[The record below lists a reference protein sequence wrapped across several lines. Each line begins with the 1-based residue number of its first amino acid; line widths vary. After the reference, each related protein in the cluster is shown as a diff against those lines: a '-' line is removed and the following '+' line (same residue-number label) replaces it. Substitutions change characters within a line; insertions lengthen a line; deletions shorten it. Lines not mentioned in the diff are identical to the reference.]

1 MFIIRHPRHR
11 TGDHTL
17 VHANSRAR
25 SSYPHSL
32 RSTKMAPYGTSRS
45 QPPSLPPDDDPEK
58 VPLALRLVPSV
69 IEGLT
74 LHHDFVTEDEE
85 SVMLKTIDAQSWDV
99 TIRRR
104 TQHYGRRFDYH
115 KKTVGDDATPLPED
129 LRIPLVQ
136 RLCTAQPALVPWLNA
151 DASCIQCTINEY
163 VPGIGIASHV
173 DTHSAFEDGIASLTL
188 GGGCAFRLQR
198 ASDGAD
204 LSIWLPPR
212 SLLILRGAARY
223 QWKHSISGR
232 KFDRVELAA
241 SCAVPTPS
249 VEALNDDERSREER
263 SREERSREE
272 RSREERSREERSR
285 EERSREERSREEPWK
300 WYTRV
305 RRVSVTVRRVLETE
319 KQCTCSWP
327 ELCDG
332 RPAGTALM
340 LPTRLPPPSASSSP
354 SQPPPS
360 SPPSQPPPSSS
371 LSQPP
376 PSSPPSQ
383 PPPSSTS
390 SPSSQSPQ
398 SQSPQSR
405 GQPAAPAAPIAQPFT
420 DGPTDKAEEAEE
432 ADEAD
437 EPKADGPYE
446 ADEADEPLADG
457 PYEADEADEPLAD
470 GPYEAD
476 EADEPLA
483 DGPYEA
489 DGVGDVRT
497 LVSDRERAVASCLGP
512 LVSLEKRGYQWSQTA
527 GQVRVVLSLGSVAR
541 AMAPATAPGAPP
553 AVTAPVTAPGAP
565 PAVTAP
571 VTAPGAPP
579 AVTAPVTAPGA
590 PPAVEACEFSETS
603 CRLRVVAL
611 SSTGSLQRLFFDV
624 GALYRA
630 IDPSRSQ
637 CVLSKQRARVTLV
650 LAKREAG
657 CEWVR
662 LRA

>member
-1 MFIIRHPRHR
+1 MCEEDCEQGNPPEHFLDSCFGRY
-11 TGDHTL
+11 T
-17 VHANSRAR
+17 
-25 SSYPHSL
+25 HSQ
-32 RSTKMAPYGTSRS
+32 MAAFTSRS

-58 VPLALRLVPSV
+58 VPLALRLVPSD

-85 SVMLKTIDAQSWDV
+85 SMMLKTIDAQPWDV

-115 KKTVGDDATPLPED
+115 KKTVGNDATPLPEG

-136 RLCTAQPALVPWLNA
+136 RLCTAQPAMVPWPNA

-204 LSIWLPPR
+204 LSIWLPSR

-232 KFDRVELAA
+232 KFDRVELGA
-241 SCAVPTPS
+241 SCAVPTPT
-249 VEALNDDERSREER
+249 VEAFNDEQRSREVPSREVRSREERSREVRSREER

-285 EERSREERSREEPWK
+285 EERSREERSREERWK
-300 WYTRV
+300 WYARL
-305 RRVSVTVRRVLETE
+305 RRVSVTVRRVLETG
-319 KQCTCSWP
+319 KQCTCAWP

-332 RPAGTALM
+332 RPAGTALL
-340 LPTRLPPPSASSSP
+340 LPTRLPPPSASSPLSA
-354 SQPPPS
+354 S
-360 SPPSQPPPSSS
+360 SPPSASSP

-376 PSSPPSQ
+376 P
-383 PPPSSTS
+383 S

-398 SQSPQSR
+398 SR
-405 GQPAAPAAPIAQPFT
+405 GEPDAQAAPLAQPLM
-420 DGPTDKAEEAEE
+420 DGPTDE

-437 EPKADGPYE
+437 EALE
-446 ADEADEPLADG
+446 AHEPLADV
-457 PYEADEADEPLAD
+457 PYA
-470 GPYEAD
+470 
-476 EADEPLA
+476 
-483 DGPYEA
+483 A

-497 LVSDRERAVASCLGP
+497 HVSDRERAVASCLGP
-512 LVSLEKRGYQWSQTA
+512 LVSMEKRGYQWSQTA
-527 GQVRVVLSLGSVAR
+527 GQVRVVLSLGSVAPST
-541 AMAPATAPGAPP
+541 APA
-553 AVTAPVTAPGAP
+553 TAPVTAPGD
-565 PAVTAP
+565 
-571 VTAPGAPP
+571 
-579 AVTAPVTAPGA
+579 

-603 CRLRVVAL
+603 CRLCVVAF
-611 SSTGSLQRLFFDV
+611 SSSGSLQRLFFDV
-624 GALYRA
+624 VALYRA
-630 IDPSRSQ
+630 IDPSMSR

>member
-1 MFIIRHPRHR
+1 
-11 TGDHTL
+11 
-17 VHANSRAR
+17 
-25 SSYPHSL
+25 
-32 RSTKMAPYGTSRS
+32 MAPFTDGTSRS

-85 SVMLKTIDAQSWDV
+85 SVMLKTIDAEPWDV

-115 KKTVGDDATPLPED
+115 KKTVGNDATPLPEG

-136 RLCTAQPALVPWLNA
+136 RLCTAQPAMVPWPNA

-263 SREERSREE
+263 SREER
-272 RSREERSREERSR
+272 
-285 EERSREERSREEPWK
+285 WK

-340 LPTRLPPPSASSSP
+340 LPTRLPPPSASS
-354 SQPPPS
+354 
-360 SPPSQPPPSSS
+360 PPSQPPPSSS

-398 SQSPQSR
+398 SQSPPSR

-420 DGPTDKAEEAEE
+420 DGPTDKADEVDE

-446 ADEADEPLADG
+446 ADEADEPK
-457 PYEADEADEPLAD
+457 AD

-497 LVSDRERAVASCLGP
+497 LVSDRERAVASSLGP

-541 AMAPATAPGAPP
+541 AMAPA
-553 AVTAPVTAPGAP
+553 
-565 PAVTAP
+565 
-571 VTAPGAPP
+571 TAPGAPP

>member
-1 MFIIRHPRHR
+1 
-11 TGDHTL
+11 
-17 VHANSRAR
+17 
-25 SSYPHSL
+25 
-32 RSTKMAPYGTSRS
+32 MAPFTDGTSRS

-85 SVMLKTIDAQSWDV
+85 SVMLKTIDAQPWDV

-272 RSREERSREERSR
+272 RSREERSREER
-285 EERSREERSREEPWK
+285 WK

-340 LPTRLPPPSASSSP
+340 LPTRLPPPSA
-354 SQPPPS
+354 S

-420 DGPTDKAEEAEE
+420 DGPTDKAEEADE

-457 PYEADEADEPLAD
+457 PYEADEADEPKAD

-541 AMAPATAPGAPP
+541 ATAPATAPCMKAP
-553 AVTAPVTAPGAP
+553 A
-565 PAVTAP
+565 
-571 VTAPGAPP
+571 TAPGAPP

>member
-1 MFIIRHPRHR
+1 MR
-11 TGDHTL
+11 TEAALSISESNVQATVERVEQQIEALQRTHETRFMDLHKDLAGIVWELSKLRADMARWQALAQLAVQEALGSHFEVVFAGDHCDMDVPTALATLQPAIYIQPGGGDDMAEAWAAVGPVKSAIREYVRGGGRYVGICMGAFLSSKGAEDDDFEGFDLLSEAGWDAHDYKETEGADVTDMNQTL
-17 VHANSRAR
+17 VEVEWRSNNAR
-25 SSYPHSL
+25 IFFQGGPSFVKLPAEQVTGRVAGEVLATYTNGDAAAIVVPFGDGKVGVIGPHPEA
-32 RSTKMAPYGTSRS
+32 TKSWYADVVNDGGPEGE
-45 QPPSLPPDDDPEK
+45 PPPPLPPDDDPEK

-85 SVMLKTIDAQSWDV
+85 SVMLKTIDAQPWDV

-232 KFDRVELAA
+232 KFDRVEL
-241 SCAVPTPS
+241 
-249 VEALNDDERSREER
+249 D
-263 SREERSREE
+263 
-272 RSREERSREERSR
+272 
-285 EERSREERSREEPWK
+285 
-300 WYTRV
+300 
-305 RRVSVTVRRVLETE
+305 
-319 KQCTCSWP
+319 
-327 ELCDG
+327 
-332 RPAGTALM
+332 
-340 LPTRLPPPSASSSP
+340 ASS
-354 SQPPPS
+354 
-360 SPPSQPPPSSS
+360 
-371 LSQPP
+371 
-376 PSSPPSQ
+376 
-383 PPPSSTS
+383 
-390 SPSSQSPQ
+390 
-398 SQSPQSR
+398 
-405 GQPAAPAAPIAQPFT
+405 
-420 DGPTDKAEEAEE
+420 
-432 ADEAD
+432 
-437 EPKADGPYE
+437 
-446 ADEADEPLADG
+446 
-457 PYEADEADEPLAD
+457 
-470 GPYEAD
+470 
-476 EADEPLA
+476 
-483 DGPYEA
+483 

-497 LVSDRERAVASCLGP
+497 LVSDRERAVASSLGP

-579 AVTAPVTAPGA
+579 AV
-590 PPAVEACEFSETS
+590 EACEFSETS
-603 CRLRVVAL
+603 CRLRVLAL